1 MGYEPGLWQKKRN
14 VTLCYKESIFHKKKS
29 HIKYK
34 IELFLKSTRCDR
46 RAEHMKHISPE
57 PDTYEALKKIK
68 IALQIRNIVLASKKQ
83 LSASQPG

>member
-1 MGYEPGLWQKKRN
+1 MGYEPGLWQKKGN
-14 VTLCYKESIFHKKKS
+14 VTLSYKESIFHKKS

-46 RAEHMKHISPE
+46 RAEHMKHRSPE

-68 IALQIRNIVLASKKQ
+68 NALQIRNIVLASKKQ

>member
-1 MGYEPGLWQKKRN
+1 MGYEPGLWQKKGN
-14 VTLCYKESIFHKKKS
+14 VTLSYKESIFHKKS

-46 RAEHMKHISPE
+46 RAEHMKHRSPE